1 MSELSYLLLAG
12 GTSALLGVGR
22 LLKSPIVRRLALAL
36 GLVCA
41 TALLRWGVTVTE
53 TAPRWEGWSSVAL
66 LLALAYL
73 TARSGLLLLFDWL
86 LERRMQIRVPRLAR
100 DMVAFVAY
108 LLLAAA
114 ILRAMLGLEVTA
126 LLATSA
132 VITVVVGL
140 ALQETLGTLL
150 AGLSLSSEQRL
161 ATGWWVDVDGLVG
174 EVEELGWRSL
184 VLRTTLGERVLVPN
198 SQATRAKLRILGR
211 GEEPVAVPVE
221 LGVAYEADPGRVK
234 QVLEGVANDL
244 PLVAPSPRSRAF
256 VRAFD
261 DSAIRYQVRLWTRQ
275 PWREAEL
282 RDDFL
287 SRAWASL
294 RREGM
299 EIPFPQRVLHVRPR
313 PAGSDP
319 AARLL
324 ASLSASPLFAGL
336 PQDALSALAAG
347 ARWLTFEPGEAVV
360 REGEAS
366 RALYVVAEGSA
377 SVVANGRE
385 VARLGAGEVFGEMA
399 LLTGQPRVA
408 TVRAAELAAVVE
420 VDARALHALLESHE
434 ELAEELASRMAA
446 RQQELSAHQELA
458 DAAAGPSGL
467 AAMLRERLLRLV
479 RS

>member
-1 MSELSYLLLAG
+1 MSELSFLMLAG
-12 GTSALLGVGR
+12 GTFGILALGR
-22 LLKSPIVRRLALAL
+22 VLRSVVVRRLAAAL
-36 GLVCA
+36 GLVCVA
-41 TALLRWGVTVTE
+41 ALVRWGVRLTDG
-53 TAPRWEGWSSVAL
+53 APRWEEWANVAL
-66 LLALAYL
+66 LLALGYL

-86 LERRMQIRVPRLAR
+86 LERRMSIRVPRLAR
-100 DMVAFVAY
+100 DVVAFVAY
-108 LLLAAA
+108 LLLTAA

-132 VITVVVGL
+132 VITVVIGL

-150 AGLSLSSEQRL
+150 AGLSLSSEHRL

-198 SQATRAKLRILGR
+198 SQATRSRLRVLGR

-221 LGVAYEADPGRVK
+221 LGVAYGADPGLVK

-261 DSAIRYQVRLWTRQ
+261 DSAIRYQVRLWSHQ

-287 SRAWASL
+287 TRAWAAL
-294 RREGM
+294 GREGM
-299 EIPFPQRVLHVRPR
+299 EIPFPQQVLHVRPR
-313 PAGSDP
+313 PAAGERV
-319 AARLL
+319 ARVLT
-324 ASLSASPLFAGL
+324 SLGGSPLFAGL

-347 ARWLTFEPGEAVV
+347 ARWLAFEPGEAVV

-377 SVVANGRE
+377 AVAASGRE

-399 LLTGQPRVA
+399 LLSGQPRAA
-408 TVRAAELAAVVE
+408 TVRAAEPLAVVE
-420 VDARALHALLESHE
+420 VDARALHALLADHE
-434 ELAEELASRMAA
+434 ELADELAARMAA
-446 RQQELSAHQELA
+446 RQQELTAQQELA
-458 DAAAGPSGL
+458 DASISRTSLAG
-467 AAMLRERLLRLV
+467 MLRERLLRLV
-479 RS
+479 RG